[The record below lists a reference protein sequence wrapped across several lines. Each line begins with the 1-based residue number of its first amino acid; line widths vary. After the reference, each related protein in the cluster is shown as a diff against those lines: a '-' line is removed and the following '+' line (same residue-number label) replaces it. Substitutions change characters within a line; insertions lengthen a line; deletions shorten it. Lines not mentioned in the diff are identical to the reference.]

1 MTAMFSTPV
10 VDQSTRKSEG
20 LKDIR
25 YSLLY
30 LTALYKGYTSDLNPI
45 SILQPQLIQ
54 VKLLPTSFGNNEL
67 FRAHTFSVYLII

>member
-1 MTAMFSTPV
+1 MTEMFSAAI
-10 VDQSTRKSEG
+10 VDPSTRKREG
-20 LKDIR
+20 LKDNR

-30 LTALYKGYTSDLNPI
+30 LTALYKGYTSDLNQI

-67 FRAHTFSVYLII
+67 FRVNTFSVYLII